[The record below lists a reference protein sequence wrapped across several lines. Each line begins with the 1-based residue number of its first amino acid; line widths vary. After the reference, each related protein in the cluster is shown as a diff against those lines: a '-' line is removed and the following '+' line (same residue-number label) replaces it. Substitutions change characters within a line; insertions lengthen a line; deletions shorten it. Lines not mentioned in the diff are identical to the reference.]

1 MLARLDG
8 AAGGF
13 MITRGI
19 LVQGGFFLI
28 SLRVMIMMKVIFKCA
43 NQFKVNNIAKFQFQE
58 VKKV

>member
-19 LVQGGFFLI
+19 LVQGNFSTI
-28 SLRVMIMMKVIFKCA
+28 SLRVMMMTMKVIFKYV
-43 NQFKVNNIAKFQFQE
+43 NQFKPIL
-58 VKKV
+58 

>member
-19 LVQGGFFLI
+19 LVQGGIFSMI
-28 SLRVMIMMKVIFKCA
+28 SLRVMMMMMKVIFKCA
-43 NQFKVNNIAKFQFQE
+43 NQFQANLITKFQLG
-58 VKKV
+58 